1 MAQICNLPGNNLQVL
16 TDDAWLGSPRL
27 GHFRPISQDPQPD
40 HPPRHFVHWSIRK
53 YILYYTHFT
62 VKESYKYFHSKYL
75 ILQSSLL
82 QFGFGYLRYLRF
94 LALTELMTD
103 PRDDPMVNSSWA
115 GGLRAAAA
123 AAYVA

>member
-1 MAQICNLPGNNLQVL
+1 MMLGLALPGWD
-16 TDDAWLGSPRL
+16 TSDPDPRIL
-27 GHFRPISQDPQPD
+27 RYT
-40 HPPRHFVHWSIRK
+40 PRHFVHWSLEK

-103 PRDDPMVNSSWA
+103 PRDAPMVNSSWA
-115 GGLRAAAA
+115 GVLRAPACSLCG
-123 AAYVA
+123 VM